1 MTECRKKADEFLKE
15 FYASSDDEA
24 YMLSVVEEADSL
36 KNELGGELPAGL
48 GFTEDVRGRL
58 ISLELMRRV
67 MDSICGALSESE
79 KQVMQGVYRDR
90 LSADQI
96 AADLDRERSEIY
108 RIKNRML
115 DRIGRL
121 LGG

>member
-67 MDSICGALSESE
+67 MDSVYSVLSDSE
-79 KQVMQGVYRDR
+79 TQVMHGVYRDG
-90 LSADQI
+90 LSVDELS
-96 AADLDRERSEIY
+96 ADLDRERSDVY
-108 RIKNRML
+108 RIKNRLL
-115 DRIGRL
+115 DRVGRL
-121 LGG
+121 LGA